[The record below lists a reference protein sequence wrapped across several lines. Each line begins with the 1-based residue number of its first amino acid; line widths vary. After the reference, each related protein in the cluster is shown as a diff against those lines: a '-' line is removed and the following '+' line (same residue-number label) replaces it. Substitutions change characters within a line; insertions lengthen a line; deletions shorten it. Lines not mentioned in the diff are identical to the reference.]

1 MKMKI
6 VGELGCLLMNNYLQ
20 IYFENFARLTKIKK
34 VKFNFTHNKFSLA
47 Y

>member
-1 MKMKI
+1 M
-6 VGELGCLLMNNYLQ
+6 CLLINNYLQ
-20 IYFENFARLTKIKK
+20 IYFENFARLTKIKE

>member
-6 VGELGCLLMNNYLQ
+6 VGELGCLLINNYQ